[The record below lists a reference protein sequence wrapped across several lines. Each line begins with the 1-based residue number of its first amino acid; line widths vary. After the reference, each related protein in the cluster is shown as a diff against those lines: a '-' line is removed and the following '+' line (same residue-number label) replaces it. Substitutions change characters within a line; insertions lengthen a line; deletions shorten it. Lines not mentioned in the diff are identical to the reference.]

1 MNALCKYR
9 DLFGKVGQGIHS
21 YRFFNIAVLDVLVVM
36 ICAWI
41 ISHLSGYPFWQVL
54 GVLFLLGIIIH
65 RLFCVPTTV
74 DKWFRKYIF

>member
-1 MNALCKYR
+1 MGVLNEKRC
-9 DLFGKVGQGIHS
+9 
-21 YRFFNIAVLDVLVVM
+21 NIAVLDVLVVM

-65 RLFCVPTTV
+65 RIFCVPTTV